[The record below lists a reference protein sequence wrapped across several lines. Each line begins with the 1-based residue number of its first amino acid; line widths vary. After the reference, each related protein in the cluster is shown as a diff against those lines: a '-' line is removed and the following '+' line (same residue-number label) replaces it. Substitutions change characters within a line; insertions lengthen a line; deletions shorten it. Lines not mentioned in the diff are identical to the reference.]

1 MTNTSKQYAL
11 ALFSLALDQKQ
22 TDDVFQ
28 EFHQFTDAIDA
39 LAWKFFLNPKIEDH
53 EKHQV
58 IENVLKNKLLI
69 DFFKTV
75 IDNKRFNYV
84 KEMMV
89 AYKALLNEKRGIAE
103 LVVYTKNALS
113 KTNKDKL
120 KKKFENQLNK
130 KIIINEV
137 VNSSIM
143 GGIRIEYQGKVLDQ
157 TINASLDDLKSSLI
171 G

>member
-11 ALFSLALDQKQ
+11 ALFSLASERKQRDEINDQ
-22 TDDVFQ
+22 
-28 EFHQFTDAIDA
+28 FHAFTDAIDA
-39 LAWKFFLNPKIEDH
+39 MAWKFFLNPKIEDH

-58 IENVLKNKLLI
+58 IRRVLNNQLLI

-84 KEMMV
+84 KEMAV
-89 AYKALLNEKRGIAE
+89 AYKALDNEKKGIAE
-103 LVVYTKNALS
+103 LVVYTKDALS
-113 KTNKDKL
+113 KTNKEKL
-120 KKKFENQLNK
+120 KKKFEKQLNK

-137 VNSSIM
+137 VKPSIM
-143 GGIRIEYQGKVLDQ
+143 GGIRIEYQGKVMDQ
-157 TINASLDDLKSSLI
+157 TINASLNDLKSSLI